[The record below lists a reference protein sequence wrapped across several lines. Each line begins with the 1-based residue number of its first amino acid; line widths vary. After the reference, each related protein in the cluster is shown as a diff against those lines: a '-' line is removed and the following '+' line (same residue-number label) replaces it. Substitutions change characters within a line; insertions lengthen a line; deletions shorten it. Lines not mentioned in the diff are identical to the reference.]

1 MKLLRNFAM
10 LMAIIFVVSGTLRA
24 DEMNK
29 KTTFTFSTSVQVPG
43 MTLPPGTYVFK
54 RLNNDTYPHVVQI
67 FNEDETKLITTVM
80 AINNEQLQASGK
92 TILTYGEAPDGQP
105 VPLEAWF
112 YPGDLFGQQF
122 VYPESMANRL
132 SALNSVKVPSTGS
145 EEVYSAQDS
154 TAATTPAP
162 AATPATT
169 TTPAETETPAPT
181 TYASNSSPAPVTPA
195 PQATNELP
203 HTASSLPLLALIG
216 FISLSGIVVLRK
228 VARESV

>member
-1 MKLLRNFAM
+1 MKLFRNFAM
-10 LMAIIFVVSGTLRA
+10 LMAIIFVVSGSLRA

-54 RLNNDTYPHVVQI
+54 RLNNDDPHIVQI
-67 FNEDETKLITTVM
+67 FNEDETKLLTTVM
-80 AINNEQLQASGK
+80 VISNEKLQASGK

-105 VPLEAWF
+105 VPIEAWF
-112 YPGDLFGQQF
+112 YPGDLIGQQF
-122 VYPESMANRL
+122 VYPESMANKL
-132 SALNSVKVPSTGS
+132 TALNSTKVPSTGS
-145 EEVYSAQDS
+145 EEAYPAQNN
-154 TAATTPAP
+154 AAAMTPAP

-181 TYASNSSPAPVTPA
+181 TYASNASPAPVTPA

-216 FISLSGIVVLRK
+216 VMSLGAIAVLRK